1 MANDF
6 MTNLITM
13 LAQYQEKNPK
23 NKVTNAGIGN
33 LIELIQKLQSFRGQ
47 GKGLMPPNP
56 DLKGVG
62 LFQGKFNQPHL
73 WNQAEKRDLPLL
85 MQEMDRRR

>member
-33 LIELIQKLQSFRGQ
+33 LIEMIQKLQGYGTKVQ
-47 GKGLMPPNP
+47 GLMSAPPTP
-56 DLKGVG
+56 EMTGTGYVRRGLEAELERQRKLK
-62 LFQGKFNQPHL
+62 QIMNAQ
-73 WNQAEKRDLPLL
+73 
-85 MQEMDRRR
+85 